1 MLGLGDWDTDTFDDN
16 PHEMMIWGMFLMAT
30 FVTNICFLNMI
41 IAIMGDTFGR
51 V

>member
-1 MLGLGDWDTDTFDDN
+1 MLGLGDWDTETFKEN
-16 PHEMMIWGMFLMAT
+16 PHFKMIFFMFLMAT

-41 IAIMGDTFGR
+41 IAIMGETFGE